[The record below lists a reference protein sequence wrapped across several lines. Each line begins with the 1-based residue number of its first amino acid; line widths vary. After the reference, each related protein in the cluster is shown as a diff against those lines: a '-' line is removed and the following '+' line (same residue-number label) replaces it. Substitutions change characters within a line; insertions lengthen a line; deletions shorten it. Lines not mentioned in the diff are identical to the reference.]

1 MMQVE
6 SHENIEYE
14 ALIGGE
20 AKFPER
26 LANKI
31 FSITFGYTLNKLA
44 LDNNV
49 CKSWD
54 VPGSIKMVLLA
65 RKVTDLNIFP
75 SDVNRYD

>member
-31 FSITFGYTLNKLA
+31 FSITVISVIIYRRVPSQLPFDIIVTCSLA
-44 LDNNV
+44 TPLI
-49 CKSWD
+49 S
-54 VPGSIKMVLLA
+54 
-65 RKVTDLNIFP
+65 
-75 SDVNRYD
+75 